1 MKDKY
6 TSRMQYL
13 WSEQMVILYAK
24 FGGKC
29 GIYNQQV
36 SNHFWWL
43 YDPTAIGQ
51 SVVTWESEN
60 FCLSLDPL
68 K

>member
-6 TSRMQYL
+6 TSQMQCL

-29 GIYNQQV
+29 EIYSQV

-43 YDPTAIGQ
+43 RDPTGIG
-51 SVVTWESEN
+51 
-60 FCLSLDPL
+60 
-68 K
+68 